1 MSEKEEAF
9 VAMLHKVKR
18 MWEDEDGP
26 QPKMRCL
33 SELNSVCDTLS
44 RLRDELKLAAEKDE
58 AAQELTE
65 AQQRIQAFKTRLV
78 QIDAEMHALGAETH
92 NGGLGCFPS
101 HWIPHKLYL
110 SETRAK
116 MQEIA
121 KKENE
126 MKQFG
131 QRVHSDFGNRD
142 AYIKGQNSGIQQQI
156 LQIRQQ
162 INAVLFTR
170 KPFDA
175 STLQPKLDALNQEKT
190 EIVYNLRMMEC
201 AGHVVALNIGPD
213 YKP

>member
-116 MQEIA
+116 MQEIE
-121 KKENE
+121 KKE
-126 MKQFG
+126 K
-131 QRVHSDFGNRD
+131 DFGNSD
-142 AYIKGQNSGIQQQI
+142 AYIKHQNSCTQQHI

-162 INAVLFTR
+162 INAFLFTR

-190 EIVYNLRMMEC
+190 GLVYNLRMMEC
-201 AGHVVALNIGPD
+201 GGHVVALNIGPD